1 MIRISKMTDYATVL
15 LAALARA
22 PDGSLL
28 TTAELAQHTRLAAPT
43 VSKVLKSLQRAGL
56 VRSVRGLRGG
66 YALARP
72 AGSISAAAILDALE
86 GPVAVTDCSAGRGHC
101 EIETTCGVGRA
112 WQRVNVALR
121 RSLHEVSLA
130 QLAGLDSAADLRLD
144 ALERELHPV
153 AGGRAAAALTR

>member
-22 PDGSLL
+22 PAGSLQ
-28 TTAELAQHTRLAAPT
+28 TTAELAQRTRIAAPT
-43 VSKVLKSLQRAGL
+43 VSKVLKSLQRSGL

-72 AGSISAAAILDALE
+72 AHGISAAAILDALE

-121 RSLHEVSLA
+121 RSLHDVSLA
-130 QLAGLDSAADLRLD
+130 QLAGLDDAEVRLG
-144 ALERELHPV
+144 ALESELRPV